1 MDRRTNLAAAG
12 MMSLSM
18 LVFTLND
25 TLMKLVTEALPLF
38 EAIALRG
45 LLVTAGFALLGL
57 RRGWPQGAAARRDGF
72 LITLRALAEVAATG
86 FFLTALIHMPI
97 ANLSAIMQSLPLVVT
112 LGAALYFGEKVS
124 PRQWAAIGAGFAG
137 VLLILR
143 PGGQTFDIWALFGL
157 FSVLAVMVRD
167 LGARA
172 LHPETP
178 SWVVACA
185 AALAVTLM
193 GFSGL
198 VFEEWRWPSALAW
211 AYLLGAAGNLFI
223 GYLVS
228 VAVMR
233 QGAVAF
239 VAPFRYTSLLWAIL
253 LGAAV
258 FGTFPDLLTLAG
270 AGIVVLSGLYI
281 LAHRPQG
288 AAPKG
293 R

>member
-1 MDRRTNLAAAG
+1 
-12 MMSLSM
+12 M

-25 TLMKLVTEALPLF
+25 TAMKLVTGELPLF
-38 EAIALRG
+38 QAIALRG
-45 LLVTAGFALLGL
+45 LLVTLGFAVMGTLMG
-57 RRGWPQGAAARRDGF
+57 GGPKGAFARPDRP
-72 LITLRALAEVAATG
+72 LIALRALAEVAATG

-97 ANLSAIMQSLPLVVT
+97 ANLSAIMQSLPLMVT
-112 LGAALYFGEKVS
+112 LGAALYFGEKVG
-124 PRQWAAIGAGFAG
+124 PGQWAAIGAGFLG

-143 PGGQTFDIWALFGL
+143 PGGASFDIWALLGL
-157 FSVLAVMVRD
+157 FSVLAVVVRD

-172 LHPETP
+172 LRPETP
-178 SWVVACA
+178 SWVVAFWA
-185 AALAVTLM
+185 AFAVTLM
-193 GFSGL
+193 GLSGL
-198 VFEEWRWPSALAW
+198 LFESWRWPSLQAW

-233 QGAVAF
+233 QGAIAF
-239 VAPFRYTSLLWAIL
+239 VAPFRYSSLLWAIL

-258 FGTFPDLLTLAG
+258 FGTFPDALTLAG
-270 AGIVVLSGLYI
+270 AGVVVLSGLYI
-281 LAHRPQG
+281 LASRPQG